1 MRYKDF
7 FTEVNIGTPVK
18 LVGGVG
24 DATAKSDVDPVELA
38 MGMTVEMEHTNDPDI
53 AAEISLDHLTS
64 DPKYYTKLRAAGLA
78 KELDACNTSS
88 GLGDE
93 NHPVNDKKRLGTTI
107 TATPGNN
114 IIGFTKTP
122 NGSTD
127 GLRGVPPIVNKDTTV
142 DINIKEIKLRVKN
155 IVKKMLSEGG
165 KLFSPM
171 SSRVTTDEMYSVF
184 DELKKKAV

>member
-93 NHPVNDKKRLGTTI
+93 NHPVNDKKR
-107 TATPGNN
+107 
-114 IIGFTKTP
+114 
-122 NGSTD
+122 
-127 GLRGVPPIVNKDTTV
+127 
-142 DINIKEIKLRVKN
+142 
-155 IVKKMLSEGG
+155 
-165 KLFSPM
+165 
-171 SSRVTTDEMYSVF
+171 
-184 DELKKKAV
+184 